1 MLRKIKSWWILSL
14 IHTVLPVAVTFF
26 LFILSYFYIL
36 LPALESNL
44 MESKRQMIR
53 ELTHSVCHLLNQ
65 YELQYQKGELSL
77 EEAQKRA
84 KRRIRD
90 IRYGPKDKDY
100 FWISDT
106 IPRMIMHPYRSD
118 MEGKDLGSYTDIRG
132 NDLFN
137 DMVAAVRDSGSGY
150 VDYFW
155 QWMDS
160 RNKIEPKISYVE
172 AFKPWGWIVG
182 TGIYTEDLDEQM
194 ARITNP
200 LKNTYLII
208 LLFMIL
214 LAVYMIT
221 QSGKIENQR
230 IVALRQLSESEEK
243 FKMIFNSLFNYIVLL
258 DSDGKVIEMN
268 QTGLE
273 LSGNLNNE
281 IQGEYLKDINLW
293 NVSKENQDILNN
305 QILECK
311 EKRLVRFQA
320 QNKGADGHLVDMDVS
335 LKAISD
341 TLNEIKLIIV
351 ESRDITEQ
359 KQAEHEMKAL
369 IQALEEQKGEL
380 ERFTYTVSH
389 DLKSPL
395 ITIKGFLGLLA
406 SDIEKNDKDQMGLD
420 FQRIHDAVNKMES
433 LLKDLLELSR
443 IGRIINVPEDIAVED
458 LVKDAQELAAGQL
471 SEKNITIRVER
482 PLPVVHGDGTRL
494 REVMVNLISN
504 AAKFMGDQKDPIIE
518 IGAQRIENKQCL
530 FVRDNGIGI
539 KPEYRERIF
548 GLFEKLNQNS
558 SGTGIGLAIV
568 KRIIEVH
575 GGRIW
580 VESEGPGTGSTF
592 YFTLDTNQTVS

>member
-1 MLRKIKSWWILSL
+1 MLRKIKSWWVLSL

-36 LPALESNL
+36 VPALESNL
-44 MESKRQMIR
+44 MESRHLMIR

-65 YELQYQKGELSL
+65 YEARHQAGELTL
-77 EEAQKRA
+77 EEAQQRA
-84 KRRIRD
+84 KLRIRD
-90 IRYGPKDKDY
+90 MRYGPEDKDY

-118 MEGKDLGSYTDIRG
+118 MEGQDLGGYRDNHG
-132 NDLFN
+132 NYLFN
-137 DMVAAVRDSGSGY
+137 DMVAIVKDNGSGY

-160 RNKIEPKISYVE
+160 PDKIVPKISYVE
-172 AFKPWGWIVG
+172 RFAPWGWIVG
-182 TGIYTEDLDEQM
+182 TGIYTQDLDAQM
-194 ARITNP
+194 DNITNP
-200 LKNTYLII
+200 LKKMYLAI
-208 LLFMIL
+208 LVLLIL
-214 LAVYMIT
+214 LAAYMIT

-230 IVALRQLSESEEK
+230 IVALNQVRESEEK

-268 QTGLE
+268 QTGLD
-273 LSGNLNNE
+273 LSGKLNHE
-281 IQGEYLKDINLW
+281 ICGQYLYDTSLW
-293 NVSKENQDILNN
+293 KVSEKNRDILSDR
-305 QILECK
+305 IEECK
-311 EKRLVRFQA
+311 EKQIVRFQA
-320 QNKGADGHLVDMDVS
+320 ENRSADGHIIDVDVS

-341 TLNEIKLIIV
+341 ALNEIKMIIL
-351 ESRDITEQ
+351 EGRDITEQ
-359 KQAEHEMKAL
+359 MQAEYEMKTL

-406 SDIEKNDKDQMGLD
+406 SDIEQNDQKQMAID

-443 IGRIINVPEDIAVED
+443 IGRIINVPEDVAVKD
-458 LVKDAQELAAGQL
+458 LVKDAQELAAGLL
-471 SEKNITIRVER
+471 SEGNITIKVQES
-482 PLPVVHGDGTRL
+482 LPVVRGDGMRL

-504 AAKFMGDQKDPIIE
+504 AAKFMGDQENRVIE
-518 IGAQRIENKQCL
+518 IGTQQIENEQCL

-539 KPEYRERIF
+539 KPEYQERIF
-548 GLFEKLNQNS
+548 GLFEKLNNTA

-580 VESEGPGTGSTF
+580 VESDGPGTGSTF
-592 YFTLDTNQTVS
+592 YFTINANHSVS